1 MCATTARP
9 SKIVGI
15 FVVLTYPSNVW
26 MCKIFYFKFGVI
38 LGVRH
43 SFTTRM
49 LLTCIRSKLY
59 WNEQTTDD
67 LFAEIARQARE
78 LFVDGLQVP

>member
-1 MCATTARP
+1 
-9 SKIVGI
+9 
-15 FVVLTYPSNVW
+15 
-26 MCKIFYFKFGVI
+26 
-38 LGVRH
+38 
-43 SFTTRM
+43 M